1 MSVEVTT
8 KAYRTM
14 LEASSK
20 FSYAGAVPDT
30 DPRWLDP
37 AERRAWLT
45 LTALTIRLP
54 AAVDAHLQ
62 RTAGLTLYEY
72 YVLAM
77 LSEEPTR
84 TLRMSELAARTD
96 ASLSR
101 LSHVVSKLERRGL
114 TRRRPCP
121 DDGRVTLA
129 VLTDEGWQMVV
140 DTAPAHVEYV
150 RAMVFDA
157 LGPGDVEHVERIG
170 GLLLSTLDPER
181 RLLDRGGP

>member
-8 KAYRTM
+8 KPYRVM

-20 FSYAGAVPDT
+20 VAYPEAVSDT
-30 DPRWLDP
+30 DTRWLDH

-45 LTALTIRLP
+45 LTALTIRMP

-62 RTAGLTLYEY
+62 RAAGLTLYEY

-77 LSEEPTR
+77 LSEESTR

-114 TRRRPCP
+114 TRRQPCP

-129 VLTDEGWQMVV
+129 VLSDEGWKMVV
-140 DTAPAHVEYV
+140 DTAPAHVEFV
-150 RAMVFDA
+150 RSMVFDA

-170 GLLLSTLDPER
+170 GLLLNTLDPER
-181 RLLDRGGP
+181 QLLDRGRP